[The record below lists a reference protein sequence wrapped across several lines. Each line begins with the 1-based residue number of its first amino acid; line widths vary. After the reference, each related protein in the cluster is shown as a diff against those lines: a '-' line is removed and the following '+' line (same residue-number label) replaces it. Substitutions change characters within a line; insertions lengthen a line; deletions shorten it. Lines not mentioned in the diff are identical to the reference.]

1 MMNELKLCLLYQ
13 SAIPG
18 NPSSYLV
25 ASGNHDDF
33 YPVDFLEGCM
43 DMRVVMPSKRIVRM
57 DVERRT
63 PMLDLLVQGCKF
75 NAIWPSSVLLLNQMP
90 TIPLY

>member
-1 MMNELKLCLLYQ
+1 MMSKLNMCFLRQ

-25 ASGNHDDF
+25 ARGNHDDF

-43 DMRVVMPSKRIVRM
+43 DMRIVMPSKRIVRM

-63 PMLDLLVQGCKF
+63 PMLDLLVQGCIF
-75 NAIWPSSVLLLNQMP
+75 NAIIFDHHQLF
-90 TIPLY
+90 

>member
-1 MMNELKLCLLYQ
+1 M
-13 SAIPG
+13 
-18 NPSSYLV
+18 

-43 DMRVVMPSKRIVRM
+43 DMRIVMSSKRIVRM

-63 PMLDLLVQGCKF
+63 PMLDLLVQGCIL
-75 NAIWPSSVLLLNQMP
+75 NANNL
-90 TIPLY
+90 